1 MLHVLSSREIIDGM
15 FRTEH
20 AAWHAKEMV
29 AYDATDRWFAVKNAV
44 RTALKRE
51 GIPHGRAVQV
61 SHLYANAVAPFSGW
75 PETWDAARPIL
86 IRVLKHPQAG
96 FWMTNI

>member
-1 MLHVLSSREIIDGM
+1 MHVLSSREVIEGM

-20 AAWHAKEMV
+20 AAWRAKEQAGDQV
-29 AYDATDRWFAVKNAV
+29 DRWYAIKNAV

-51 GIPHGRAVQV
+51 GIPHTRAVQV
-61 SHLYANAVAPFSGW
+61 SHLYAHRVAEFSGW

-96 FWMTNI
+96 FWMSNI